1 MLLFALLLVLPQGSP
16 RAASLKREIGFAVDL
31 AEKGLWNEA
40 AHRCLSLLKQAPY
53 NPRLWNN
60 LGVAYEALGEY
71 DKAHEAYDK
80 AVTLMAHPP
89 DSLLANQEA
98 FESFY
103 RTWKDPVITE
113 QPPLMD
119 PRTAAT
125 RPVKPAVPT
134 FPGPDFDDDDQPREE
149 ESATPIFPDP
159 EPDAAD
165 EPEVSSP
172 TQQEPGES
180 SPETPHDPGPPE
192 SGAPA
197 PPAPDDTDQPS
208 PDQTDQDLDDEL
220 LASPYPTGDDAPT
233 DDPPADKPEDDPEP
247 PA

>member
-1 MLLFALLLVLPQGSP
+1 MAIRSFRVSVLLLFALLLVLPQGGP
-16 RAASLKREIGFAVDL
+16 RAASLKREMGFAVDL

-40 AHRCLSLLKQAPY
+40 AHRFLSLLKREPY

-103 RTWKDPVITE
+103 RVWQDPVVTE

-119 PRTAAT
+119 PRTAGT

-134 FPGPDFDDDDQPREE
+134 FPGPDFDDDDQPGQQNMP
-149 ESATPIFPDP
+149 TPIFPDP
-159 EPDAAD
+159 EPTAAD
-165 EPEVSSP
+165 
-172 TQQEPGES
+172 Q
-180 SPETPHDPGPPE
+180 PETDDPE
-192 SGAPA
+192 
-197 PPAPDDTDQPS
+197 Q
-208 PDQTDQDLDDEL
+208 DQDDEP
-220 LASPYPTGDDAPT
+220 LASPYPTGDDAPMTDPASDDPAAKDPPPGDSPDEDLPT
-233 DDPPADKPEDDPEP
+233 DDPPSDKPEDTPEP